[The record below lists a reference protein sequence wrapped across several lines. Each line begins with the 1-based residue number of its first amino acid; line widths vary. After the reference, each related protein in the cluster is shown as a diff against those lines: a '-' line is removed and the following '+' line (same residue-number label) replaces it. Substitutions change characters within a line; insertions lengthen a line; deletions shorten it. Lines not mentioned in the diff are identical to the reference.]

1 MELFSSHLDFGLY
14 GYLVMD
20 NQQDMINLANNKI
33 GYSLYLSEK
42 IHVFKKEIK
51 GKWTGRRTHSL
62 SGTFWKDGGLG
73 YKLSLEHKTRCW
85 DGIQLCKKS
94 L

>member
-1 MELFSSHLDFGLY
+1 
-14 GYLVMD
+14 MD

-51 GKWTGRRTHSL
+51 GKWTGRRTHGL
-62 SGTFWKDGGLG
+62 YGIFWKEGGLG
-73 YKLSLEHKTRCW
+73 YKLSVEHKTRCW
-85 DGIQLCKKS
+85 DGIRSCKKS